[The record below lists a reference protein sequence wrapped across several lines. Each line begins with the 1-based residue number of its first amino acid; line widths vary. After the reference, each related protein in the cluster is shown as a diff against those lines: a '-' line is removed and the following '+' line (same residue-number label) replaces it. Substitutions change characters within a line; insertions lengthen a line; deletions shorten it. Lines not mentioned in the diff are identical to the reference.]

1 MNIPSPIRNV
11 KASRRTATVSWMI
24 CLISAAA
31 LFAQA
36 QSTDDS
42 STDYSTFEI
51 IAQRN
56 IFDPNRYPHTPGYV
70 PSRREGTPTFSLAG
84 TMSYR
89 KGMYAFFTGTRS
101 DYQKAVQE
109 GGTIGSFTVTKINFE
124 GVELQN
130 AGKKI
135 DMKVGSAM
143 RQEGDGWDLSLPGE
157 WSPSSSPIST
167 ETDNS
172 STNETAPAALPS
184 SSAPNDILKRLME
197 QREQI
202 EQQK

>member
-1 MNIPSPIRNV
+1 MNIPSPIKNV

-24 CLISAAA
+24 CFTLAAG
-31 LFAQA
+31 LFAHA

-42 STDYSTFEI
+42 SADYSTFEI

-56 IFDPNRYPHTPGYV
+56 IFDPNRYPHSPGYV
-70 PSRREGTPTFSLAG
+70 PPRREGPPTFSLAG

-109 GGTIGSFTVTKINFE
+109 GGTIGDFTVAKISFE
-124 GVELQN
+124 GVQLQN

-143 RQEGDGWDLSLPGE
+143 HQEGDGWDLSLPGA
-157 WSPSSSPIST
+157 WSPSASIST
-167 ETDNS
+167 GTETQ
-172 STNETAPAALPS
+172 STNETAPTALPS
-184 SSAPNDILKRLME
+184 SGAPNDILKRLME